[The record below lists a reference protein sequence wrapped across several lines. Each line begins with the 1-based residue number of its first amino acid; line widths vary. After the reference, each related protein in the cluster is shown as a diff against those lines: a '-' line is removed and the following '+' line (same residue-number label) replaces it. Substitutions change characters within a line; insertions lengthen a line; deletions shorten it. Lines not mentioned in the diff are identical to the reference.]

1 VNHAVARLLVALL
14 AVSFVLAGCGSD
26 DKTSAERGSRRGSTA
41 TSAAPGAGGSGST
54 VAPGSDPVI
63 AAAGDI
69 ACPSACSATKAIGD
83 MLVDGNYTAVLT
95 LGDNQYENG
104 RLSEFKGSYDP
115 TWGRVKDKTYPS
127 PGNHDYHDA
136 DAAGYFSYFG
146 TRAGPP
152 GKGYYSFNIGTWH
165 LLSLNSEANID
176 EQLGWVEAD
185 LAADH
190 SRCTLAY
197 WHKPIWTSGNTH
209 RHDGDPMT
217 SIWNAL
223 VKAGADV
230 VLNGH
235 VHNYERFAPRDG
247 IREFIVGTGGRN
259 SHYGFA
265 QTAPLS
271 EVRDNSTDGLIRLT
285 LHPAGYD
292 WRFLP
297 VPGGTFSDAGSGTC
311 R

>member
-1 VNHAVARLLVALL
+1 ML
-14 AVSFVLAGCGSD
+14 AVSFVLVACGSD
-26 DKTSAERGSRRGSTA
+26 SKTGADGGSPRPRPATTAPPSPGRSAPDSTA
-41 TSAAPGAGGSGST
+41 VAG
-54 VAPGSDPVI
+54 PDPVI

-69 ACPSACSATKAIGD
+69 ACPSSCTSTKTVGD
-83 MLVDGNYTAVLT
+83 MLVEGNYTAVLT
-95 LGDNQYENG
+95 LGDNQYEDG
-104 RLSEFKGSYDP
+104 RLSAYTRSYDP

-136 DAAGYFSYFG
+136 NGAGYYAYFG
-146 TRAGPP
+146 SRAGPP
-152 GKGYYSFNIGTWH
+152 GKGYYSYDIGTWH

-176 EQLGWVEAD
+176 AQLGWVKAD
-185 LAADH
+185 LAVNH

-197 WHKPIWTSGNTH
+197 WHKPIWTSGDTH
-209 RHDGDPMT
+209 RHDGEPM
-217 SIWNAL
+217 SGIWNAL
-223 VKAGADV
+223 VEGGADV

-247 IREFIVGTGGRN
+247 IRAFIVGTGGRD

-265 QTAPLS
+265 QTASLS
-271 EVRDNSTDGLIRLT
+271 EVRDNSTDGLLRLT

-297 VPGGTFSDAGSGTC
+297 VPGGTFSDAGAGTC